1 MNLRSRAAV
10 TVSVLLAGS
19 VLAACGGDEPE
30 AAPDASSYV
39 EAMASAWKNAE
50 DTKVSDAQARC
61 WGQKMVDRLGIT
73 RLAQVGTSQEF
84 GRATVALDLAEL
96 KLNSMD
102 AEAVYEDFRSC
113 GGNLGRDK
121 AAFLGGLGLNESITD
136 CVGDSMDESI
146 MKRFFVTSVTDSSA
160 AAAELFMEDEKFT
173 SAVEQCVLDDP
184 EFAASLG

>member
-19 VLAACGGDEPE
+19 VLAGCGGDEPAAGPDPASYIE
-30 AAPDASSYV
+30 ATAA
-39 EAMASAWKNAE
+39 AWKNAE

-61 WGQKMVDRLGIT
+61 WGKKMVDRLGIT
-73 RLAQVGTSQEF
+73 RIAQVGTAQEF
-84 GRATVALDLAEL
+84 GRATVELSLGEL

-102 AEAVYEDFRSC
+102 AEAVYDDFRSC

-121 AAFLGGLGLNESITD
+121 EAFLGGLGLNESITQ

-160 AAAELFMEDEKFT
+160 AAAELFMEDEKFST
-173 SAVEQCVLDDP
+173 AVEQCVLNDP
-184 EFAASLG
+184 EFAEQLG